1 MPIKIVGRESTI
13 IPEGKHP
20 ARISALKVEKRG
32 KEKALNG
39 DCCSSASS
47 YEYLDVHV
55 EIQDVETKEGKHPSI
70 KYGCP
75 FDLTPNTKLGKLLK
89 AFGVSDSQIASGES
103 LDIEKVLTVGKSVQI
118 LTKDVETDKMD
129 SLSASLCRE
138 EPLLRLYL

>member
-1 MPIKIVGRESTI
+1 MPIRITGRESTT

-32 KEKALNG
+32 KEN
-39 DCCSSASS
+39 

-55 EIQDVETKEGKHPSI
+55 EIQDVELKDGRHPSI

-89 AFGVSDSQIASGES
+89 AFGVSDEQIASEEP
-103 LDIEKVLTVGKSVQI
+103 LDIEKYLAVGKSVQI

-129 SLSASLCRE
+129 SSMASSCRE
-138 EPLLRLYL
+138 EPSLRLYL

>member
-1 MPIKIVGRESTI
+1 LSVI

-32 KEKALNG
+32 KEN
-39 DCCSSASS
+39 

-103 LDIEKVLTVGKSVQI
+103 LDIEKVLTVGKNVQI
-118 LTKDVETDKMD
+118 LTKDVETDKGTFAEIV
-129 SLSASLCRE
+129 SLKPA
-138 EPLLRLYL
+138 

>member
-32 KEKALNG
+32 KEN
-39 DCCSSASS
+39 

-75 FDLTPNTKLGKLLK
+75 FDLTPNTNCISVPVKLGKLLK

-138 EPLLRLYL
+138 EPSLRLYL